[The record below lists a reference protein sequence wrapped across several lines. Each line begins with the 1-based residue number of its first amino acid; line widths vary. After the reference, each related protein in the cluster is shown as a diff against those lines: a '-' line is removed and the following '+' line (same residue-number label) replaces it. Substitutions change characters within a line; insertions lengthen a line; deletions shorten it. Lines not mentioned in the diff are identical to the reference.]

1 MLTAWGLKWGVAR
14 RGDIL
19 VARWRGRARR
29 CYPIHSDRDPANEQ
43 EIAEP
48 HAGQKISRNG
58 AATRPL
64 GEIACREKRA
74 ERRGASAVPVL
85 GDLQGA
91 SVRIDSA
98 SVFTC
103 LIIAFRITPESGAT
117 RIQ

>member
-1 MLTAWGLKWGVAR
+1 MKGKNTAPTERHPPLNAALPVTPDSLRFSFASHGMTA
-14 RGDIL
+14 
-19 VARWRGRARR
+19 AA
-29 CYPIHSDRDPANEQ
+29 AT
-43 EIAEP
+43 
-48 HAGQKISRNG
+48 RNG

-91 SVRIDSA
+91 AVRIDSA

-103 LIIAFRITPESGAT
+103 LRIALRISPENGPT
-117 RIQ
+117 RLQ